1 MRKES
6 LTLPPTP
13 DPSTIADVIRLADA
27 YEVERHV
34 QRPADHRVDDLD
46 WYLQPRPRRE
56 ALVAHLLSLEAETVA
71 ALYAIFRSGDYPS
84 PTASEAMDRYRGH
97 FILAMEPMHREHGAT
112 DLAAK
117 GPLADGL
124 KRGLQYLGLA
134 SGRRRPRPDRN
145 LQPVSHP
152 EH

>member
-1 MRKES
+1 MGTES
-6 LTLPPTP
+6 LPPIS
-13 DPSTIADVIRLADA
+13 DLSIIAEVMVLADA
-27 YEVERHV
+27 CEAERHAK
-34 QRPADHRVDDLD
+34 RPTEYRGDDLD
-46 WYLQPRPRRE
+46 WYLQPRPRRD

-71 ALYAIFRSGDYPS
+71 ALYSIYRCGDYPS

-97 FILAMEPMHREHGAT
+97 LDLAMEPMHREHGAA

-124 KRGLQYLGLA
+124 RRGLEYLGLA
-134 SGRRRPRPDRN
+134 SGRLRSQPDRN

-152 EH
+152 ED